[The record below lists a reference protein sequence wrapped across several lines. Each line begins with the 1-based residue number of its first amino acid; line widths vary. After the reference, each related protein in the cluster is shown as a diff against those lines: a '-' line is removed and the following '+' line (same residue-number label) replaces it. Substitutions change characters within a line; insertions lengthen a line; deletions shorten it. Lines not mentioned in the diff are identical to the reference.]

1 MKRRIYDKRT
11 LLSGLIT
18 FVLLSLSLIFGT
30 LSYNMRD
37 AGRNGRYE
45 TTAAETPEDWTS
57 VQQSDAEN
65 REDMDGDS
73 GPTTFPEFEE
83 SSVVMDITTP
93 AVSSA
98 EANAPEAGDLRSSIS
113 EAVASSALIIE
124 TSTSESSISEKNS
137 YEITASDAGK
147 MAAANEMGTSAS
159 STGPR
164 QIPYGFISLIFLV
177 LALAS
182 LVIYL
187 LKYRRQEQVFSIE
200 IALGIFLMALTLLTH
215 FAMTLAGVGAV
226 SGQQNVSGYGIGTPV
241 LLSSVIAAAMFV
253 ISVRTVFG
261 WMTKKTDLSWSLLY
275 RGIRNY
281 RKEERKLYPL
291 VLFPSIVIMI
301 LLILCGLAGFGM
313 MWLFGNGSAGIAS
326 LSRRRLLMTG
336 LAFFLVLLVLFIIL
350 TVRILIKNISAADEI
365 QREIVS
371 DAMTSERYR
380 TDLVANVSHDLRTP
394 LTSIIGYGEL
404 LEKEDLSTAGREQ
417 LDRLNEKARYLR
429 EMVDELFELTK
440 VSSGVTGIKK
450 ERIDLVKLLEQTLGI
465 YNDELDAA
473 HLEIRRNYAAETAP
487 LDTDGT
493 LLNQVFSNLF
503 TNAVKYALPGTR
515 VHIVL
520 LDEEDAWHVKV
531 INVSNYEMK
540 FDEKEILE
548 RFTRA
553 DESRHSEGSGLGLA
567 IARTYTEVLG
577 GSFYVTVDGD
587 QFTAHVVVKKPE

>member
-1 MKRRIYDKRT
+1 MKKRIYDKRP

-18 FVLLSLSLIFGT
+18 FVLLSLCLIFGA
-30 LSYNMRD
+30 LSYNMQS

-57 VQQSDAEN
+57 VQQPDAGN
-65 REDMDGDS
+65 REDVDGDS

-83 SSVVMDITTP
+83 SSVVMEITTP

-98 EANAPEAGDLRSSIS
+98 EANVPEAGYLESSIS
-113 EAVASSALIIE
+113 EAVASSALITE
-124 TSTSESSISEKNS
+124 TSTSESSVSEKNS
-137 YEITASDAGK
+137 SEITASDTGK
-147 MAAANEMGTSAS
+147 MTAANEMGTSAS
-159 STGPR
+159 SAGPR

-200 IALGIFLMALTLLTH
+200 IALGIFLLALALLTH

-253 ISVRTVFG
+253 ISVRIVFG
-261 WMTKKTDLSWSLLY
+261 WMMKKTDLSWSLLY

-313 MWLFGNGSAGIAS
+313 LWLFGNSSAGIAS
-326 LSRRRLLMTG
+326 LSRRRLLVTG

-417 LDRLNEKARYLR
+417 LDRLNEKTRYLR

-587 QFTAHVVVKKPE
+587 QFTAHVVMKKPE